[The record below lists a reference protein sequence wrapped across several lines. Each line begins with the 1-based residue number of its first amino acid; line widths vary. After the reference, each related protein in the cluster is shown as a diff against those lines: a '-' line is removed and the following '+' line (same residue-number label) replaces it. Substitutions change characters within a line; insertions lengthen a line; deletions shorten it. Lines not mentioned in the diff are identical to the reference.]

1 MFFNALAWSPWPAAR
16 SLHRTGRCLFRD
28 CSFCK
33 LEPSEEAAQGER
45 VARPFHAPR
54 KWRKVMRKFII
65 AAALAAAT
73 GTVAAPAMAQVGNS
87 QGLVAVQIQNVD
99 ILNNFLNDTQ
109 IAALNNLGVPITV
122 QAPISVAANVCD
134 TTVALLSAQRKANS
148 PATCT
153 ATSGSAALAQVVQ
166 RQ

>member
-1 MFFNALAWSPWPAAR
+1 
-16 SLHRTGRCLFRD
+16 
-28 CSFCK
+28 
-33 LEPSEEAAQGER
+33 
-45 VARPFHAPR
+45 
-54 KWRKVMRKFII
+54 MRKMLF
-65 AAALAAAT
+65 AAALATAAAT
-73 GTVAAPAMAQVGNS
+73 TAPAIAQVGNS

-122 QAPISVAANVCD
+122 QVPISVAANVCD

-153 ATSGSAALAQVVQ
+153 AESGSAALADIVQ
-166 RQ
+166 RQKLKQNK